1 MLVEIRKFNKE
12 EVATC
17 TSLDVAETFGKEHYH
32 VIEDIR
38 NLSVSI
44 SSPEISGLFSESY
57 YIATN

>member
-38 NLSVSI
+38 NLSASI
-44 SSPEISGLFSESY
+44 SSPDIQ
-57 YIATN
+57 